1 MENRNVCKFVS
12 PSAIKD
18 FKVVNFILESDVAA
32 MSVRHVM
39 TNNRAILVS
48 AGSGS
53 IVVNN
58 CNYAVS
64 AGDLIFV
71 FTGERISA
79 ESDGDLEYMY
89 ISFSGDKSE
98 VLFDRFGITPEFR
111 QISGNENLVPFWKE
125 NLISASAL
133 TIDLTAEC
141 VILYT
146 FSKLHIEARRSER
159 LSDKIMSITKELFS
173 NPNLSIAEIGDRL
186 SYNPKYLSHVF
197 KEETKMSYTEYL
209 QITRINY
216 AIMLFENGID
226 SIKNVSLLSGFNDP
240 FYFSVV
246 FKKHIGVSP
255 KEYININ
262 NEKQNQQDM

>member
-18 FKVVNFILESDVAA
+18 FTVVNFILESNADA
-32 MSVRHVM
+32 MSIQHTM
-39 TNNRAILVS
+39 EYNRAILIS
-48 AGSGS
+48 GGSGT
-53 IVVNN
+53 ITVNK
-58 CNYAVS
+58 VS
-64 AGDLIFV
+64 YPVSVGDLFFV
-71 FTGERISA
+71 FTGERLSA
-79 ESDGDLEYMY
+79 QSLGDLEYMY
-89 ISFSGDKSE
+89 ISFSGEKSE
-98 VLFDRFGITPEFR
+98 VLFSRFGISADYR
-111 QISGNENLVPFWKE
+111 VISGNENLIPFWKE
-125 NLISASAL
+125 NIISANAL
-133 TIDLTAEC
+133 TVDLTAEC

-146 FSKLHIEARRSER
+146 FSKLHTEAHRSER
-159 LSDKIMSITKELFS
+159 ISDKIMKLTKELFS
-173 NPNLSIAEIGDRL
+173 SPSLSIALIGEKL

-246 FKKHIGVSP
+246 FKKHIGTSP
-255 KEYININ
+255 KEYVSML
-262 NEKQNQQDM
+262 EAKKE